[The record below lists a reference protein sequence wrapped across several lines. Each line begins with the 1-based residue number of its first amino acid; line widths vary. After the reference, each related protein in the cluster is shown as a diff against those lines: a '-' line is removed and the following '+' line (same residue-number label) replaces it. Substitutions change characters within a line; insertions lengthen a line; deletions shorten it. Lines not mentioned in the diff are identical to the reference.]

1 MNILTAW
8 LRHYVPTIPV
18 DDRQLADDLTLRGIA
33 VEGVHSLGP
42 NNGSLF
48 EMDITTNRVDAMN
61 HYGIA
66 REAATIYN
74 LPLAPL
80 IAEASPQRSTKEE
93 SSSRPE
99 APDTATK
106 KPSFRP
112 EVAHFAAVVEKP
124 AVSSSAKPFPIR
136 IEAKDLCGRF
146 TAQILRN
153 ITIAPS
159 TGRVSEY
166 FNLLGQRQISNAVD
180 ASNFVLLGMGHPTH
194 AFDLDKLEGGIIV
207 RLAHKGEKLKL
218 LDGTDRTLEP
228 DDLVVADEKKALALA
243 GVMGGFDSMITADT
257 KNILIEA
264 AWFDPAAIRRSSR
277 RHGLHTDASHRFERG
292 ADFNAAPIANALV
305 SQIILQSGGQL
316 EGELIDVLIPEI
328 EARTASRPP
337 ISLSVHQVQRHLG
350 TTLDDT
356 PTHSALTPNLIH
368 QYLTALGCTLT
379 QATIP
384 GTPSSRPPLA
394 DKVGIRESEPSSSTQ
409 PDSFQVKLPSWRLDL
424 EREIDL
430 IEEVA
435 RVYGY
440 NRFANT
446 LPTAM
451 PVIAHPTA
459 AKESAVR
466 ARLLALGFSESIS
479 STFAS
484 QQDADLFTQPENPS
498 ATTEQGA
505 PSFAPLAKGG
515 VSSEARPPSS
525 APTTNTPGT
534 IPLENPLSEEATLLR
549 PSLVPGMLNML
560 AHNLNRDVKDVR
572 LFEQGQI
579 FTGTTSEVKES
590 PNLSL
595 GLTGAATATPLHN
608 PHDAPFFELKGA
620 IESILSLFA
629 TEKESSSQPERREEE
644 NSSFRPEAAHFAAVV
659 EKPAVPSGPATALT
673 YTPEAPSWL
682 QPGRSATALLNNQ
695 PIAHFGELTHSQRDQ
710 RKLRQPIY
718 LAQLDLAKLYELPL
732 KKIIAHDLSRFQAV
746 ERDFSFTFPD
756 TMQWHT
762 IAAAI
767 HALAIPEL
775 QRLSPTEIFRDPKG
789 KSVPPSHYALLLKCV
804 FQSNDRTL
812 REDELT
818 TWWSTIIATLTQ
830 LGGTIRAP
838 GTFA

>member
-1 MNILTAW
+1 MNILTSW

-42 NNGSLF
+42 NNGHLF

-74 LPLAPL
+74 LPLVSLDPGN
-80 IAEASPQRSTKEE
+80 E

-99 APDTATK
+99 A
-106 KPSFRP
+106 
-112 EVAHFAAVVEKP
+112 AHLP
-124 AVSSSAKPFPIR
+124 PQWRDPRISSEASQLFSVT

-146 TAQILRN
+146 TAQVLRN
-153 ITIAPS
+153 VTIAPS
-159 TGRVSEY
+159 TGRVREY
-166 FNLLGQRQISNAVD
+166 FNLLDQKQISNAVD
-180 ASNFVLLGMGHPTH
+180 ASNFVLIGMGHPTH
-194 AFDLDKLEGGIIV
+194 AFDLGKLEGGIIV

-218 LDGTDRTLEP
+218 LDGTERILEA
-228 DDLVVADEKKALALA
+228 DDLVVADHKKALALA
-243 GVMGGFDSMITADT
+243 GVMGGWDSMITAET
-257 KNILIEA
+257 KNILVEA
-264 AWFDPAAIRRSSR
+264 AWFDQASVRRSAR

-292 ADFNAAPIANALV
+292 ADFNACPTANALV
-305 SQIILQSGGQL
+305 SQLILENGGHA
-316 EGELIDVLIPEI
+316 EGALIDIIIPEI
-328 EARTASRPP
+328 AARTASRPS
-337 ISLSVHQVQRHLG
+337 ISLSVKQVQRHLG
-350 TTLDDT
+350 ATLDDT
-356 PTHSALTPNLIH
+356 PAHSALTPEIIH
-368 QYLTALGCTLT
+368 QYLTALGCELT
-379 QATIP
+379 ASHDTNP
-384 GTPSSRPPLA
+384 GAPLAASTEPAFASRYPEASASGLSTEKKEAGFSPWGTPSSTPP
-394 DKVGIRESEPSSSTQ
+394 DTFEVQ
-409 PDSFQVKLPSWRLDL
+409 LPSWRLDL

-459 AKESAVR
+459 AKEAAVR
-466 ARLLALGFSESIS
+466 TRLLALGFSESIS
-479 STFAS
+479 TTFAS
-484 QQDADLFTQPENPS
+484 QQDADIFTLATNP
-498 ATTEQGA
+498 GA
-505 PSFAPLAKGG
+505 PSSRPHLGAKVGIRE
-515 VSSEARPPSS
+515 SEPPSS
-525 APTTNTPGT
+525 DPATKPPGT
-534 IPLENPLSEEATLLR
+534 IPMENPLSEEATLLR

-560 AHNLNRDVKDVR
+560 AHNLNRDVKEVR

-590 PNLSL
+590 PSLSL
-595 GLTGAATATPLHN
+595 GLTGQSSATPLHSAA
-608 PHDAPFFELKGA
+608 DAPFFELKGA
-620 IESILSLFA
+620 IESILSLF
-629 TEKESSSQPERREEE
+629 TPEKE
-644 NSSFRPEAAHFAAVV
+644 SSFRPEAAHFAAVV
-659 EKPAVPSGPATALT
+659 EKPAVPSRAASALT
-673 YTPEAPSWL
+673 FTPEAPQWL
-682 QPGRSATALLNNQ
+682 QPGRSATALLNGTA
-695 PIAHFGELTHSQRDQ
+695 IAHFGELTHSQRDQ

-718 LAQLDLAKLYELPL
+718 LAQLDLATLYELPL
-732 KKIIAHDLSRFQAV
+732 KKVTARDLSRFQAV
-746 ERDFSFTFPD
+746 ERDFSFTFSD

-775 QRLSPTEIFRDPKG
+775 QRLTPTEIFRDPKG
-789 KSVPPSHYALLLKCV
+789 KSVPPAHYALLLKCV

-838 GTFA
+838 GTSA